1 MDSWTIYDSR
11 GKITKTLQGAEEF
24 VALNLAPGE
33 SYLPGAANSSSAYVG
48 PDGVVRAFPAA
59 PGDWAVWDW
68 ATHAWSDPRDAAW
81 HAARLAEARA
91 AALAQI
97 TAMRGQ
103 ARLAYITDIPGQE
116 AIYIAKLEEA
126 RAWLAA
132 VDPYIADYPLIG
144 SEVGVTA
151 PTPYE
156 VAQVFLNLN
165 ALWVQ
170 VAAAIDG
177 GCFAAEAAVQAATS
191 PEDVAAIIAA
201 LAAQLGG
208 IAP

>member
-1 MDSWTIYDSR
+1 M
-11 GKITKTLQGAEEF
+11 
-24 VALNLAPGE
+24 
-33 SYLPGAANSSSAYVG
+33 
-48 PDGVVRAFPAA
+48 
-59 PGDWAVWDW
+59 
-68 ATHAWSDPRDAAW
+68 
-81 HAARLAEARA
+81 
-91 AALAQI
+91 
-97 TAMRGQ
+97 
-103 ARLAYITDIPGQE
+103 
-116 AIYIAKLEEA
+116 
-126 RAWLAA
+126 
-132 VDPYIADYPLIG
+132 
-144 SEVGVTA
+144 TA

-177 GCFAAEAAVQAATS
+177 GCFAAEAAVQAATA

>member
-1 MDSWTIYDSR
+1 MTGWTVFDTQGR
-11 GKITKTLQGAEEF
+11 ITARFEGSEQDL
-24 VALNLAPGE
+24 ALNLAAGTGYIAGHHDPAQVYIVAGQ
-33 SYLPGAANSSSAYVG
+33 PV
-48 PDGVVRAFPAA
+48 PFPAA

-97 TAMRGQ
+97 TALRGA

-132 VDPYIADYPLIG
+132 VDPDIADYPLIG

-177 GCFAAEAAVQAATS
+177 GCFAAEAAVQAATA

-201 LAAQLGG
+201 LSAQLGG